1 MRMIVNQEHA
11 GRRYPRRGFSWEG
24 RASAGLSGL
33 LTPLAALPGL
43 PARRPL
49 PCVLPRTRVRD
60 GLLPRDL
67 ARERRQ
73 VAQRAAI
80 DAALEGHHVLQRVPE
95 VHPAP
100 EVELGLVGGVQAQVA
115 FGAENGSA
123 SCRERGCQDV

>member
-1 MRMIVNQEHA
+1 MRISDWSSDVC
-11 GRRYPRRGFSWEG
+11 S
-24 RASAGLSGL
+24 SDL
-33 LTPLAALPGL
+33 
-43 PARRPL
+43 
-49 PCVLPRTRVRD
+49 LPRTRVRD

-73 VAQRAAI
+73 MAQRAAI

-115 FGAENGSA
+115 CGAGELQQEPHLFLADAHQIVVELGRA
-123 SCRERGCQDV
+123 SRRERGGQYVEITE